1 MIIYER
7 SISYEDLALTRSF
20 IVLTSGN
27 LVARPDYVKGSQPE
41 DGILTSQEVSQLD
54 FSKVNLVVLSAC
66 KTANGDITEDG
77 VMGLQR
83 GFKKAG
89 ANSIIMSLWE
99 VEDAPTQYLMT
110 RFYYYYID
118 GQPTNIAFN
127 KAKNDLR
134 NKYGTSGTRPYWASF
149 IILDALN

>member
-1 MIIYER
+1 M
-7 SISYEDLALTRSF
+7 
-20 IVLTSGN
+20 
-27 LVARPDYVKGSQPE
+27 
-41 DGILTSQEVSQLD
+41 
-54 FSKVNLVVLSAC
+54 VLSAC

-99 VEDAPTQYLMT
+99 VADAPTQFLMT
-110 RFYYYYID
+110 RFYYYYTD
-118 GQPTNIAFN
+118 GLATNNAFS
-127 KAKNDLR
+127 KAKKDLK
-134 NKYGTSGTRPYWASF
+134 NKYGTLGARPYWASF